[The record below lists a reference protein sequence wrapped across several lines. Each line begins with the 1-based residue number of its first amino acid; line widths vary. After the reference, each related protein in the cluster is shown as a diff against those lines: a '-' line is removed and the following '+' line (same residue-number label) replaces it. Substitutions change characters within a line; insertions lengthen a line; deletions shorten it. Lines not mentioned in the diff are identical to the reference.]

1 MESSIKSKFENMKT
15 LPDHSCDYSNQPSV
29 YPYPPRDHA
38 EHPDDY
44 NKSYYHPSDY
54 QNHPDHPGD
63 YSDYRDDYPRL
74 SKSDFY

>member
-29 YPYPPRDHA
+29 YPYHPRDHD

-44 NKSYYHPSDY
+44 NKVILTILVTILTIMLTPTFFSCTKIQHSV
-54 QNHPDHPGD
+54 
-63 YSDYRDDYPRL
+63 SE
-74 SKSDFY
+74 